1 MRVKASGPILTFAR
15 SLGGHFANVRIKG
28 HWQIIDV
35 SGALDLPL
43 AYGNRERR
51 LANVKSAP
59 LAPRF
64 HITRLHGIIADM
76 EHASR
81 IELMNWLVSQG
92 LTGLPENELIRG
104 FCERCRANGLDLSR
118 GLVFIDTLHPIYEG
132 RGFRWNDTESNE
144 SDTFEYKSSTDGD
157 AAKNWRRS
165 AFHHMLENGHDELRI
180 DLADAASLNF
190 SMIGELSEKGH
201 RHFLAFIH
209 RFGEAGT
216 LGQMDCFY
224 SYWLTRRPAG
234 FRDEELEALR
244 DLVPLLGL
252 TIKSAQ
258 HVDIARTLGRVYL
271 GRDASEQVLGG
282 RISRGVTERIN
293 AALWLS
299 DLRGSTKI
307 SEGIAP
313 DEIIPFLNDYA
324 DASIDAIHDA
334 GGDVLKLIGDGVL
347 AIFTGEDMALARRAA
362 LRAEHRFRLNMKAL
376 NARRRASSRPVTTAY
391 VGLHVGEVFYGNIG
405 SQDRLDFTVVGPAV
419 NEVSRIASM
428 CNSIDRELLVSAEFR
443 NGLDAPGRR
452 YLVSTGRYAMRG
464 IGRAQDLYTLDPDIA
479 SNEAMTGSYE
489 RYLKS

>member
-1 MRVKASGPILTFAR
+1 
-15 SLGGHFANVRIKG
+15 
-28 HWQIIDV
+28 
-35 SGALDLPL
+35 
-43 AYGNRERR
+43 
-51 LANVKSAP
+51 
-59 LAPRF
+59 
-64 HITRLHGIIADM
+64 M
-76 EHASR
+76 ELASR
-81 IELMNWLVSQG
+81 LELMNWLVGQG

-104 FCERCRANGLDLSR
+104 FCERCRAGGLDLSR
-118 GLVFIDTLHPIYEG
+118 GLAFIDTLHPIYEG
-132 RGFRWNDTESNE
+132 RGFRWSDTETNE

-165 AFHHMLENGHDELRI
+165 AFHHMLENGHDEFRI
-180 DLADAASLNF
+180 DLADVATLDF
-190 SMIGELSEKGH
+190 SMIGDLADKGH

-224 SYWLTRRPAG
+224 SYWATRRDAG
-234 FRDEELEALR
+234 FSEEEIQALR
-244 DLVPLLGL
+244 DLVPVLGL
-252 TIKSAQ
+252 AIKSAQ

-271 GRDASEQVLGG
+271 GRDASEQVLRG

-293 AALWLS
+293 AALWFS

-347 AIFTGEDMALARRAA
+347 AIFTGEDMAIARRAA
-362 LRAEHRFRLNMKAL
+362 LQAEHRFRLNMKAL
-376 NARRRASSRPVTTAY
+376 NERRASEGRPVTTAY

-405 SQDRLDFTVVGPAV
+405 SQHRLDFTVVGPAV

-428 CNSIDRELLVSAEFR
+428 CNSVDREFLASSEFCK
-443 NGLDAPGRR
+443 GLDAAGRR
-452 YLVSTGRYAMRG
+452 YLVSTGRYALRG

-479 SNEAMTGSYE
+479 LNEAVTGSYE